1 MLRKSLGVV
10 AGAAW
15 LTVLGAVVSQP
26 SYAQSVQFQCVI
38 DRGLPTTIAT
48 NTQTGNSIAVI
59 RWLSEYLTASGYDS
73 MRHCQEVSRRFQ
85 SARDS
90 GRLDYL
96 TTGIVNGLPVVCA
109 TTAGGR
115 CDSSNVLFTLKPG
128 QNAADRLQR
137 LFDVRDLGS
146 GPLYES
152 GGRPYID
159 VSKLLAPLDDPTNSE
174 MVTPNVEGEA
184 QPITQPASEPVSSPQ
199 PARQAPS
206 VPIEP

>member
-26 SYAQSVQFQCVI
+26 SYAQSVQFQCVM
-38 DRGLPTTIAT
+38 DRGLPTTIARR
-48 NTQTGNSIAVI
+48 GDRYISMI
-59 RWLSEYLTASGYDS
+59 RWYSEDFAASGDDL
-73 MRHCQEVSRRFQ
+73 MRNCQEVSRRFQ

-96 TTGIVNGLPVVCA
+96 ATGIVNGLPVICA

-115 CDSSNVLFTLKPG
+115 CDRSNVLFALKPG
-128 QNAADRLQR
+128 ENAADTLQR
-137 LFDVRDLGS
+137 LLNLRDLGS
-146 GPLYES
+146 GPLY
-152 GGRPYID
+152 ID
-159 VSKLLAPLDDPTNSE
+159 VTKLLAPLEAPTDSE

-184 QPITQPASEPVSSPQ
+184 QPITQPASEPVPSPQ

-206 VPIEP
+206 APIEP